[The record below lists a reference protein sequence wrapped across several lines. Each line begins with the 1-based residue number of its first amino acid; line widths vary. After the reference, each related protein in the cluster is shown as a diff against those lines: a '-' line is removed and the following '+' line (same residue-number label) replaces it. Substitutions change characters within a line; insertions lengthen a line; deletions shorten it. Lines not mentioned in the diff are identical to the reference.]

1 MVFDRRSKKPDSL
14 RILGTASP
22 EQALDRKV
30 VRFGA
35 TSGEDHVAGARPEV
49 TGDDFARLFHHAACA
64 ATCGV
69 QR

>member
-1 MVFDRRSKKPDSL
+1 MVFDRRGKKPDSL

-22 EQALDRKV
+22 EQALDGEI

-35 TSGEDHVAGARPEV
+35 TGGEDHITGVGPEV
-49 TGDDFARLFHHAACA
+49 TGDDFAGLFHHAACA
-64 ATCGV
+64 TTCGV

>member
-1 MVFDRRSKKPDSL
+1 MVFDRRGKKPDPL

-22 EQALDRKV
+22 EQALDGQI

-35 TSGEDHVAGARPEV
+35 TGCEDHIAGAGSEV
-49 TGDDFARLFHHAACA
+49 TSDDFARFFHHSPGTT
-64 ATCGV
+64 TCGV